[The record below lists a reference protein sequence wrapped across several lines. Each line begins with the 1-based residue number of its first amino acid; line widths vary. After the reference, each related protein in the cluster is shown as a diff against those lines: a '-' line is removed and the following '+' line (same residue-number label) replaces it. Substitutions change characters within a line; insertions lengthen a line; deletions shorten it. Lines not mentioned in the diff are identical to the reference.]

1 MANDHQVDDV
11 RMLDRLSN
19 TGASSKASG
28 ATGPLGTLYLT
39 ATHLIFVDHEGKRET
54 WILHSLLCHLE
65 KVLVVSTMVLSSV
78 FVLQLSISTVGTP
91 LNIRCKNFRQ
101 LTFVIPKGES
111 RFDRN

>member
-1 MANDHQVDDV
+1 
-11 RMLDRLSN
+11 MLDRLSN

-65 KVLVVSTMVLSSV
+65 KVISYARRPGSTNWIVDAVVYINSWHATEHSMQKFPFAYVCYSE
-78 FVLQLSISTVGTP
+78 
-91 LNIRCKNFRQ
+91 R
-101 LTFVIPKGES
+101 
-111 RFDRN
+111 